1 MRISKRVGLGM
12 LAWFVL
18 CAAAWAME
26 SSAAQESIL
35 TEDEAG
41 FVPLFNGKALG
52 GWEGNTDR
60 WTAEDGMI
68 IGRSPGIKQYDFL
81 TTTRTFENFVLRFQ
95 VQLVDGKGN
104 TGLLYRAKRVPDS
117 DLVSGYQAD
126 FAPGKHGNLFD
137 EARRSR
143 ILAAPDSEVVAR
155 TVKAT
160 DWNDYEVRAE
170 GARVT
175 HFINGV
181 KLLEYTEA
189 DASIPRQG
197 VIALQIHKGEPMEVR
212 FRNLRIK
219 EIRSEKQPPADL
231 LSQIVRA
238 GDVKPKTN
246 NWGETRQHF
255 QGQTYATEDIFIATV
270 LIHPGK
276 SNHRSHRHAEEEYMV
291 MVAGTGTWTLDGK
304 ESPAQRGDVVYA
316 APWVYHG
323 FVNTGDAPAIY
334 VVLRYK
340 GKGVKPL
347 PQPDDR
353 PNELTRQTLQPS
365 K

>member
-1 MRISKRVGLGM
+1 MRISKTVGLGM
-12 LAWFVL
+12 LAWLVVG
-18 CAAAWAME
+18 AAAE
-26 SSAAQESIL
+26 SPAGRASVQPA
-35 TEDEAG
+35 DEAG
-41 FVPLFNGKALG
+41 FVPLFNGKDLD
-52 GWEGNTDR
+52 GWEGNADL
-60 WTAEDGMI
+60 WAVQDDAI
-68 IGRSPGIKQYDFL
+68 VGRSPGMKQYDFL
-81 TTTRTFENFVLRFQ
+81 TTTRTFEDFVLRFQ
-95 VQLVDGKGN
+95 IQLVDGNGN

-143 ILAAPDSEVVAR
+143 ILAAPDTELVSR
-155 TVKAT
+155 TVKPT

-170 GARVT
+170 GSRVA

-181 KLLEYTEA
+181 KLLEYTET

-219 EIRSEKQPPADL
+219 EIRSEGQSPADL
-231 LSQIVRA
+231 LSQVARA
-238 GDVKPKTN
+238 GDVKPKTSA
-246 NWGETRQHF
+246 WGETRQHF
-255 QGQTYATEDIFIATV
+255 QGQTFATKDIFIATV
-270 LIHPGK
+270 LINPGR
-276 SNHRSHRHAEEEYMV
+276 SNHRSHRHVEEEYMV
-291 MVAGTGTWTLDGK
+291 MVEGTGTWSLDGK
-304 ESPAQRGDVVYA
+304 EFPAQRGDVVYA

-323 FVNTGDAPAIY
+323 FVNTGDAPATY

-353 PNELTRQTLQPS
+353 PNELTHQALQPS